1 MELDFMNLWE
11 SWNIV
16 QFKIK
21 QNKTL
26 KKYLEN
32 MIVKI
37 KVKQMIKKGYIDFE
51 DMSRVV
57 AELK

>member
-1 MELDFMNLWE
+1 
-11 SWNIV
+11 
-16 QFKIK
+16 
-21 QNKTL
+21 
-26 KKYLEN
+26 